1 MIKLK
6 LSFLKIKYRK
16 IKWLKNAKLK
26 YANEYIFKKIID
38 KDKFS
43 KFCGLVKKYIMKTQI
58 PNKKEFLDA
67 LMGN

>member
-26 YANEYIFKKIID
+26 YANEYTFKKKID

-43 KFCGLVKKYIMKTQI
+43 KFSGLVKKYIMK
-58 PNKKEFLDA
+58 NKF
-67 LMGN
+67 

>member
-26 YANEYIFKKIID
+26 YANEYTLKIID
-38 KDKFS
+38 KDKFR
-43 KFCGLVKKYIMKTQI
+43 KFSGLVKKYIMKKKIQI
-58 PNKKEFLDA
+58 KRNFYTR
-67 LMGN
+67 

>member
-1 MIKLK
+1 MIKIK

-26 YANEYIFKKIID
+26 YANEYTFKIRID

-43 KFCGLVKKYIMKTQI
+43 KFYGL
-58 PNKKEFLDA
+58 
-67 LMGN
+67 G

>member
-26 YANEYIFKKIID
+26 YSNEYTFKKIID

-43 KFCGLVKKYIMKTQI
+43 KFCGL
-58 PNKKEFLDA
+58 D
-67 LMGN
+67 